1 MQKSIAQ
8 ALKSII
14 LANKGKFFS
23 VTFVKADQSLR
34 TLNGQIG
41 FKDGHDGENTV
52 AHIPK
57 YITVVE
63 NAPGDQPGKP
73 KFRNVNTTT
82 ITRIAIAGTEIV
94 INDNKK

>member
-52 AHIPK
+52 AHLPQ
-57 YITVVE
+57 YITVAE
-63 NAPGDQPGKP
+63 NLGGGKYQ
-73 KFRNVNTTT
+73 FRNINTKS
-82 ITRIAIAGTEIV
+82 ITRLAIGGKV
-94 INDNKK
+94 ITLK

>member
-23 VTFVKADQSLR
+23 VDFVKADGTLR
-34 TLNGQIG
+34 KIVGQVG
-41 FKDGHDGENTV
+41 YKEGYDGENTV
-52 AHIPK
+52 THLPK

-73 KFRNVNTTT
+73 KFRNINTET
-82 ITRIAIAGTEIV
+82 IKRLAVGGTVIEI
-94 INDNKK
+94 K

>member
-63 NAPGDQPGKP
+63 NLGGGKYQH
-73 KFRNVNTTT
+73 RNVNVET
-82 ITRIAIAGTEIV
+82 ITRLAIGGNV
-94 INDNKK
+94 INVE

>member
-23 VTFVKADQSLR
+23 VDFVKADGTLR
-34 TLNGQIG
+34 KIVGQVG
-41 FKDGHDGENTV
+41 YKEGHDGENTV
-52 AHIPK
+52 AHLPK

-63 NAPGDQPGKP
+63 NLGGGKYQH
-73 KFRNVNTTT
+73 RNVNTTT
-82 ITRIAIAGTEIV
+82 IKRLAVGGSV
-94 INDNKK
+94 IEVK

>member
-23 VTFVKADQSLR
+23 VDFVKADGTLR
-34 TLNGQIG
+34 KIVGQVG
-41 FKDGHDGENTV
+41 YKEGHDGENTV
-52 AHIPK
+52 AHLPK

-63 NAPGDQPGKP
+63 NLGGGKYQH
-73 KFRNVNTTT
+73 RNVNTTT
-82 ITRIAIAGTEIV
+82 IKRLAVGGTVIEI
-94 INDNKK
+94 K

>member
-23 VTFVKADQSLR
+23 VEFVKADGTLR
-34 TLNGQIG
+34 KIVGQVG
-41 FKDGHDGENTV
+41 YKEGYDGENTV
-52 AHIPK
+52 AHLPK

-73 KFRNVNTTT
+73 KFRNINTET
-82 ITRIAIAGTEIV
+82 IKRLAVGGSVIEIQ
-94 INDNKK
+94 

>member
-23 VTFVKADQSLR
+23 VTFTKQNGEER
-34 TLNGQIG
+34 TLTGQVG
-41 FKDGHDGENTV
+41 YKEGHDGENTV
-52 AHIPK
+52 AHLPK

-73 KFRNVNTTT
+73 KFRNINTET
-82 ITRIAIAGTEIV
+82 IKRLAVGGSV
-94 INDNKK
+94 IEVK

>member
-23 VTFVKADQSLR
+23 VTYRKADQSLR
-34 TLNGQIG
+34 TLMGQIG
-41 FKDGHDGENTV
+41 FKEGHEGENTV

-57 YITVVE
+57 YVTVIE
-63 NAPGDQPGKP
+63 NLGGGKYQ
-73 KFRNVNTTT
+73 FRNLNTET
-82 ITRIAIAGTEIV
+82 ITRLAIGGTV
-94 INDNKK
+94 INVEDK